1 MTRPVLVLGVGNV
14 LMRDE
19 GMGVHAVRL
28 LERMEFPDGVD
39 LLDGG
44 TGGFQLLS
52 VFDDYEH
59 LVIIDAALDRDAP
72 GTVRVRK
79 PRFASDFPRVLSAHD
94 IGLRDLIESASLL
107 APLPPM
113 TLITLS
119 VALDY
124 SMGIELSAT
133 VTAALPEVIREVWRA
148 IGEPLEYVAR
158 GVDDVPRGA
167 RSHT

>member
-1 MTRPVLVLGVGNV
+1 MTRPVLVLGVGNI
-14 LMRDE
+14 LLRDE
-19 GMGVHAVRL
+19 GVGVHAVRR
-28 LERMEFPDGVD
+28 LECMEVPDGVD

-59 LVIIDAALDRDAP
+59 LVIIDAVLDRDAP

-107 APLPPM
+107 GPLPAM
-113 TLITLS
+113 TLITVS
-119 VALDY
+119 VALDQ
-124 SMGIELSAT
+124 SMGTELSPA
-133 VTAALPEVIREVWRA
+133 VEAALPEVVGEVRRA
-148 IGEPLEYVAR
+148 IGLPDSAR
-158 GVDDVPRGA
+158 ESLPR
-167 RSHT
+167 S

>member
-19 GMGVHAVRL
+19 GMGVHAVRR

-44 TGGFQLLS
+44 TGGFSLLS

-72 GTVRVRK
+72 GTVRVRR

-94 IGLRDLIESASLL
+94 IGLRDLIESATLL
-107 APLPPM
+107 GPLPPI
-113 TLITLS
+113 TLITVS
-119 VALDY
+119 VALDQ
-124 SMGIELSAT
+124 SMGIELSPT
-133 VTAALPEVIREVWRA
+133 VEAALPEVIREVRRA
-148 IGEPLEYVAR
+148 IG
-158 GVDDVPRGA
+158 VPESA
-167 RSHT
+167 PRS